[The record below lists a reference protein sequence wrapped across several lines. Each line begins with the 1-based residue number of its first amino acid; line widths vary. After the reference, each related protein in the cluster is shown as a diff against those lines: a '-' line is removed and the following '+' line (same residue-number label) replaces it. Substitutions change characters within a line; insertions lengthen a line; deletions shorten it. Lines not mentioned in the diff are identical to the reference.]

1 METPRVLIRP
11 APPYEPMARVVAD
24 AATDSTL
31 DGAPRPVEP
40 VVTDPSSVRDA
51 DPGAADESGR
61 GGSRTVSA
69 TTLEARKFAIS
80 TITLLFEVLDRRR
93 SLNQLDAHTTVH
105 LLDHV
110 AALAR
115 AQGTSRSTGAVEASA
130 TLRRMHVQMLGPGAA
145 EIFGSYRRGERV
157 RAFAGRIERRP
168 RRVRTSVGSGPGLRR
183 AVEYR
188 WQLVAFSLA

>member
-11 APPYEPMARVVAD
+11 APPYEPMARVAAD

-31 DGAPRPVEP
+31 DGAPWPVEP
-40 VVTDPSSVRDA
+40 VAADPTSMPDA

-61 GGSRTVSA
+61 VGSRTVSA
-69 TTLEARKFAIS
+69 ATLEARTFAIS

-93 SLNQLDAHTTVH
+93 SLNQLDAHAPVH

-115 AQGTSRSTGAVEASA
+115 AQGTSRSSA
-130 TLRRMHVQMLGPGAA
+130 AETSAALRRMHVQMFGPGAA

-188 WQLVAFSLA
+188 WQLVAFSIA